1 MAEPLDFDGTEE
13 QKKLVFFN
21 ILNLIYKLFFK
32 YDLLITQIIGGEVC
46 MWSEYVDSVS
56 LIPRTWPRASIGK
69 YLRYY
74 ASFNKLL
81 HNIFISR

>member
-1 MAEPLDFDGTEE
+1 MT
-13 QKKLVFFN
+13 K
-21 ILNLIYKLFFK
+21 
-32 YDLLITQIIGGEVC
+32 IIGGEVC

-56 LIPRTWPRASIGK
+56 LIPRTWPRASIGE